1 MISTAST
8 TEEYIESLPDDRKA
22 AISAIRDVINSNLPP
37 GFKESMGYGATGW
50 VVPHSLYP
58 KGYHCNPDQPL
69 PYMGVASQ
77 KNYIAIYSMSLYASS
92 EQLEWFRD
100 AWPRHSNKKLNMG
113 KSCLRFKKLEDVPL
127 DLIGELA
134 AKMTPAQWIEMYE
147 SALPR

>member
-1 MISTAST
+1 
-8 TEEYIESLPDDRKA
+8 
-22 AISAIRDVINSNLPP
+22 
-37 GFKESMGYGATGW
+37 
-50 VVPHSLYP
+50 
-58 KGYHCNPDQPL
+58 
-69 PYMGVASQ
+69 MGVASQ

-147 SALPR
+147 NSLRK